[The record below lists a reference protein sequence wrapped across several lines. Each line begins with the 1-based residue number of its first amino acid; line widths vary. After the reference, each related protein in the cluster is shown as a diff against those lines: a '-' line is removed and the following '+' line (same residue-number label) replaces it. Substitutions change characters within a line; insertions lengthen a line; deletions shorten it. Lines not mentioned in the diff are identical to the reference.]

1 MKTLRPLDSTRAGA
15 RGKIAQE
22 LTASFCSQ
30 RVSATPWLP
39 AVSLVAGLTFWAG
52 LPEARTA
59 SPEPTAEPF
68 KLTNIHFETNG
79 SACDMGIQMLFD
91 TDGIIKG
98 SVRSPNGRRIYGFK
112 SKGGMADIGGQTE
125 GFLEGVEPQITELL
139 EVEDLGCERSDEEEE
154 ISLEELLTAW
164 PAGTYLFEGQS
175 REGVAF
181 EGEAIL
187 THRIPARPNITEPAP
202 GTVVPADEPLLI
214 KWDKVRG
221 AILPGL
227 GPVRIVGY
235 HVVVGP
241 IDVVAPPRFDV
252 DVPRD
257 VLSMTVPEQFLQPN
271 TVYEFEVFATEKSGN
286 QTFTE
291 GLFCTEPIT
300 ELIVSCRR

>member
-1 MKTLRPLDSTRAGA
+1 MKTLRRLDSTRASACGE
-15 RGKIAQE
+15 IAQV
-22 LTASFCSQ
+22 LPASFCNQ
-30 RVSATPWLP
+30 CVSATSWLP
-39 AVSLVAGLTFWAG
+39 AVALVAGLTFCAG
-52 LPEARTA
+52 LQEARA
-59 SPEPTAEPF
+59 APPEPTPQPF
-68 KLTNIHFETNG
+68 KLTNMHFETNG

-91 TDGIIKG
+91 TDGITEG
-98 SVRSPNGRRIYGFK
+98 SVADPSDEVVYSFK
-112 SKGGMADIGGQTE
+112 ASAGMAEIGGQTE

-154 ISLEELLTAW
+154 IALEDLFTAW

-187 THRIPARPNITEPAP
+187 THQIPARPDITAPAP
-202 GTVVPADEPLLI
+202 GTVVSADEPLLI
-214 KWDKVRG
+214 EWDKVRG
-221 AILPGL
+221 PILPGL

-241 IDVVAPPRFDV
+241 VGVVAPPRFDV
-252 DVPRD
+252 DVPKD

-271 TVYEFEVFATEKSGN
+271 TVYEFEVFATEQSGN

-291 GLFCTEPIT
+291 GLFCTEPIAAVDCFPP
-300 ELIVSCRR
+300 E